1 MALANYADLQ
11 ASVGNYLHRGDLT
24 AIIPDFIALA
34 EAKINRELRI
44 RAMENTAS
52 GSTAASVAL
61 PTGFVEMISL
71 TVESGGNT
79 WPLIYVTPSS
89 INTGASTPINYSI
102 VGDNIIFDSSGLGY
116 TYNLT
121 YYKKFDALSL
131 GVNWLITN
139 APDIYLYATLLEAS
153 PYIKDD
159 ARISTWAQLL
169 VDSVERLRKADGKD
183 RYGSNLVVRPA

>member
-1 MALANYADLQ
+1 MGLANYSDLQ

-24 AIIPDFIALA
+24 AIIPDFVTLA

-44 RAMENTAS
+44 RAMENTAT
-52 GSTAASVAL
+52 GTMAATVAL

-71 TVESGGNT
+71 TVESGGVT

-89 INTGASTPINYSI
+89 INTNSSSPVNYSI
-102 VGDNIIFDSSGLGY
+102 VGDNILFDSSGTGY

-121 YYKKFDALSL
+121 YYKKFDALSA

-159 ARISTWAQLL
+159 ARISTWAQML
-169 VDSVERLRKADGKD
+169 VDSVERLGKADKKD